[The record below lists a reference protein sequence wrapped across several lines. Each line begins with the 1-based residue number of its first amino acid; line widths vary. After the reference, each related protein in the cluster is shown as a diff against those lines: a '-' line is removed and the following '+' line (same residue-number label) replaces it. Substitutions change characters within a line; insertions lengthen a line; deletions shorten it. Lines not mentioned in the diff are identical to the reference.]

1 MRTRGF
7 TLLETLVALGCAS
20 IVLAALYGAVLRT
33 TIADARASAR
43 ADRTATARSALLAI
57 ASELEAARVPT
68 STGGE
73 RLVVGAPAAGGPA
86 WQTLRFATGA
96 RGPALPAD
104 DLPVVDYRV
113 VAGANGTL
121 GTLVRGETARLAT
134 TGATEPAPVVDS
146 VRAFRLRCSDGR
158 EWTPGWS
165 STVLPRAVEIVLEID
180 DGAGGSQAVATTVTL
195 LAAAGR

>member
-1 MRTRGF
+1 MRARGF

-33 TIADARASAR
+33 TVADARASAR
-43 ADRTATARSALLAI
+43 ADRTAGARSALLAI

-68 STGGE
+68 EVGGE
-73 RLVVGAPAAGGPA
+73 RLVVGAPPDGGPT

-96 RGPALPAD
+96 RGPALAAD

-113 VAGANGTL
+113 VADASGGL
-121 GTLVRGETARLAT
+121 GTLVRGETARLART
-134 TGATEPAPVVDS
+134 AAEPAPVVES

-158 EWTPGWS
+158 AWTTAWTS
-165 STVLPRAVEIVLEID
+165 ARLPRAVEIVLEID
-180 DGAGGSQAVATTVTL
+180 DGAGGTQSVATTVTVP
-195 LAAAGR
+195 AAGT